1 MRVGVLGTAG
11 KVGLAMSAAAREAAE
26 LQLSAGPV
34 EFVHRFGH
42 RGCHRLHPSR
52 RRHGQIDVYFLAS
65 ADVAGTQTSLIFEHL
80 RGGSATVGSL
90 SAGDWIAEG

>member
-11 KVGLAMSAAAREAAE
+11 KVEVAVSAVVREAAE

-42 RGCHRLHPSR
+42 RGCHRLHLSR
-52 RRHGQIDVYFLAS
+52 RRHGEIDVFFLADS
-65 ADVAGTQTSLIFEHL
+65 DVAGTQTSLIFEHL
-80 RGGSATVGSL
+80 RGGVQL
-90 SAGDWIAEG
+90 